1 MCPICLGFELELVSI
16 MQLDLIRIM
25 LAYSLDKPNMLQ
37 LNTAHYETAK
47 SNISSSSSSDNGADS
62 IPSNIAQRLFG

>member
-37 LNTAHYETAK
+37 LHTAHYVTAK
-47 SNISSSSSSDNGADS
+47 SNISSDNGADS